1 MLCSEIIHILEKQSP
16 PEYALSWDNVG
27 LLVGRKDREVHKLLL
42 AVDASVEVVD
52 YAIQQQFDM
61 IVTHHPMI
69 FGKIDRVNDE
79 TPLGRKILALAE
91 HGICCYAMHTN
102 FDTRGGMAKLAAEQL
117 SLQNT
122 EVLEETMDGEGIGQI
137 GFLPTSMTAE
147 ELTALVKEKFDLKNV
162 ILYGN
167 EENKIEKVAICPG
180 SGKSVISIS
189 ADKGAKCLITGD
201 IGHHEGMD
209 ACELGICVIDASH
222 YGLEKIFLNFMYEY
236 LQGYCMD
243 VEIQIADTGEPF
255 AVL

>member
-27 LLVGRKDREVHKLLL
+27 LLVGRKDREIHKLLL
-42 AVDASVEVVD
+42 AVDASEEVVD
-52 YAIQQQFDM
+52 LAIQHQFDM
-61 IVTHHPMI
+61 IVTHHPLI
-69 FGKIDRVNDE
+69 FGKIGRVNDE
-79 TPLGRKILALAE
+79 TPLGKKILGLAE

-102 FDTRGGMAKLAAEQL
+102 FDTKGGMAKLAAKRL
-117 SLQNT
+117 AMQNT

-137 GFLPTSMTAE
+137 GFLPKSMTAE
-147 ELTALVKEKFDLKNV
+147 ELAVYVKEKFDLKNV

-167 EENKIEKVAICPG
+167 KKDKIEKIAISPG
-180 SGKSVISIS
+180 SGKSVIAIS
-189 ADKGAKCLITGD
+189 ADKGAQCLITGD

-209 ACELGICVIDASH
+209 ASELGVCVLDASH
-222 YGLEKIFLNFMYEY
+222 YGLEKIFLEYMYGY
-236 LQGYCMD
+236 LQDYCMD

>member
-42 AVDASVEVVD
+42 AVDASMEVVD
-52 YAIQQQFDM
+52 FAIQQHFDM
-61 IVTHHPMI
+61 IITHHPMI
-69 FGKIDRVNDE
+69 FGKIGKVNDE

-102 FDTRGGMAKLAAEQL
+102 FDTRGGMAKLAAKQL
-117 SLQNT
+117 LLQNT

-137 GFLPTSMTAE
+137 GFLPTSMMAE
-147 ELTALVKEKFDLKNV
+147 ELAALVKEKFGLKNV
-162 ILYGN
+162 IFYGDN
-167 EENKIEKVAICPG
+167 KNKIEKVAICPG

-189 ADKGAKCLITGD
+189 ADKGAQCLITGD
-201 IGHHEGMD
+201 IGHHEGVD